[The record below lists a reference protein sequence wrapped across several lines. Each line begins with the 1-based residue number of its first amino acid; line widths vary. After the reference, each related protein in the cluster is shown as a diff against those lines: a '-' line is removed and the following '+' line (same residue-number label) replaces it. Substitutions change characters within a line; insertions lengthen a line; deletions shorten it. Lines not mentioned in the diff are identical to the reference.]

1 MSVRATGWA
10 WELARSGDVGGGVL
24 LTLLRVADHA
34 DNEGI
39 CWPGEQSLAEYTG
52 HDQRTVRRH
61 LARLE
66 SDGLLHRER
75 QGSEKGR
82 GRGKDRILLHL
93 DHADKLSGEAS
104 DDQPDIS
111 DASTGHSEHLQPD
124 ISDTALY
131 REPSEEPSVTASSA
145 RGSHPAVFAAL
156 ERVTFARSA
165 ASVSPDSVSR
175 CCAQFAD
182 RDLLAEAERFAHYWT
197 DGPGAKKSLK
207 NVGWAW
213 RNWLERARPAEAKAP
228 RDSVADDLRRLEAEA
243 ERLRAE
249 EAIAA

>member
-1 MSVRATGWA
+1 MSVRATSWA
-10 WELARSGDVGGGVL
+10 WELARSGEIGGGLL

-39 CWPGEQSLAEYTG
+39 CWPGEKSLAEYTG

-61 LARLE
+61 LSRLE
-66 SDGLLHRER
+66 AEGHLRRER
-75 QGSEKGR
+75 QGSEGGR

-93 DHADKLSGEAS
+93 DQPDILSGE
-104 DDQPDIS
+104 DPDVQPDIS
-111 DASTGHSEHLQPD
+111 SASTGHSEHVQPD
-124 ISDTALY
+124 ISSTPLY
-131 REPSEEPSVTASSA
+131 REPSVEPSGTASSA
-145 RGSHPAVFAAL
+145 RANYPAVLAAL

-165 ASVSPDSVSR
+165 ASVTPDSVNR
-175 CCAQFAD
+175 CCEQFAD
-182 RDLLAEAERFAHYWT
+182 RDLEAEAERFAHYWT

-213 RNWLERARPAEAKAP
+213 RNWLERARPAESKAP

-243 ERLRAE
+243 DRLRAE